1 MSHNL
6 FDILPLNFFN
16 LLSSSNKEIYLDCL
30 LLLAD
35 LANDEFDGYINKNLA
50 ISVLEKYFSDKNN
63 FFSDDE
69 IDSQIL
75 TDAKQK
81 ASKIIYLFK
90 KYGWIG
96 EERIGY
102 NNDCLSF
109 FDYSLEMIH
118 FFKKTVNQVKPESI
132 GNIYSIYSLLKSLLI
147 EKNYANFYEALIKTQ
162 NILWKLKILKSN
174 IYRFYYNL
182 LNSKN
187 YINTQ
192 ILLSQLLI
200 NYKKNFFDS
209 SYYWLKTS
217 DNFFKYRRYINL
229 FLNQLED
236 YHIYL
241 KYLSEQLCVINQKN
255 SEENVELIKEQIKQ
269 MKVNLKIADRLIEII
284 DIKNEQYLQIIC
296 QRILLFDNKKDNL
309 VNLLLRG
316 IRLINDY
323 VFEYN
328 YLFNLSYIHNL
339 DQFSFYKPRRH
350 KQNLVIS
357 KLNLISEKSKNLL
370 ISKKNYLLNK
380 DSFYTKDNILK
391 FVKNLKFNQNCYL
404 ASDINLEKPQDL
416 SRLMLILL
424 YSSKLINFYSIKSL
438 YRRIIV
444 NDISFSNF
452 LIIKK

>member
-1 MSHNL
+1 MSYNL

-50 ISVLEKYFSDKNN
+50 ISVLENYFNKNN
-63 FFSDDE
+63 FFLDDE
-69 IDSQIL
+69 IDSQVSV
-75 TDAKQK
+75 DSKQK
-81 ASKIIYLFK
+81 ASKIIYLLK

-132 GNIYSIYSLLKSLLI
+132 GNIYSIYALLKSLLI

-192 ILLSQLLI
+192 LLLSQLLK

-236 YHIYL
+236 YHIYV
-241 KYLSEQLCVINQKN
+241 KSLSEQLCLINQKTL
-255 SEENVELIKEQIKQ
+255 EENVVIIKEQIQQ
-269 MKVNLKIADRLIEII
+269 MKLNLKIADRLIEII

-296 QRILLFDNKKDNL
+296 QRILLFDNKNDNL
-309 VNLLLRG
+309 LNLLLRG
-316 IRLINDY
+316 IRLINDH

-328 YLFNLSYIHNL
+328 YLFNLSYIRNL

-350 KQNLVIS
+350 KQNFVIS
-357 KLNLISEKSKNLL
+357 KLTLISEKSKNLL
-370 ISKKNYLLNK
+370 KNKKNCLLKK
-380 DSFYTKDNILK
+380 DFFYTKNNILK
-391 FVKNLKFNQNCYL
+391 FVKNLKFNQNYYL

-424 YSSKLINFYSIKSL
+424 YSSKLINFYSIKPL
-438 YRRIIV
+438 YHRIIV

>member
-1 MSHNL
+1 
-6 FDILPLNFFN
+6 
-16 LLSSSNKEIYLDCL
+16 
-30 LLLAD
+30 
-35 LANDEFDGYINKNLA
+35 
-50 ISVLEKYFSDKNN
+50 
-63 FFSDDE
+63 
-69 IDSQIL
+69 
-75 TDAKQK
+75 
-81 ASKIIYLFK
+81 
-90 KYGWIG
+90 
-96 EERIGY
+96 
-102 NNDCLSF
+102 
-109 FDYSLEMIH
+109 
-118 FFKKTVNQVKPESI
+118 
-132 GNIYSIYSLLKSLLI
+132 
-147 EKNYANFYEALIKTQ
+147 
-162 NILWKLKILKSN
+162 
-174 IYRFYYNL
+174 
-182 LNSKN
+182 
-187 YINTQ
+187 
-192 ILLSQLLI
+192 
-200 NYKKNFFDS
+200 
-209 SYYWLKTS
+209 

>member
-404 ASDINLEKPQDL
+404 ASDINLEKP
-416 SRLMLILL
+416 
-424 YSSKLINFYSIKSL
+424 
-438 YRRIIV
+438 
-444 NDISFSNF
+444 
-452 LIIKK
+452 

>member
-35 LANDEFDGYINKNLA
+35 LANDEFDGYINKTLA
-50 ISVLEKYFSDKNN
+50 ISVLENYFSDKNS
-63 FFSDDE
+63 FFLDDE
-69 IDSQIL
+69 IDSKVL

-147 EKNYANFYEALIKTQ
+147 EKNYANLYEALIKTQ

-192 ILLSQLLI
+192 ILLSQLLR

-241 KYLSEQLCVINQKN
+241 KYLSEQLCVINRKN
-255 SEENVELIKEQIKQ
+255 PEENIELIKEQIKQ
-269 MKVNLKIADRLIEII
+269 MKLNLKIADRLIEII

-309 VNLLLRG
+309 VNVLLRG
-316 IRLINDY
+316 IRLINEY

-328 YLFNLSYIHNL
+328 YLFNFSYIHNL

-391 FVKNLKFNQNCYL
+391 FVKNLKFNQNYYL

-424 YSSKLINFYSIKSL
+424 YSSKLINFYSIKFL

-444 NDISFSNF
+444 NNISFSNF
-452 LIIKK
+452 VIIKK

>member
-1 MSHNL
+1 MSYNL
-6 FDILPLNFFN
+6 FDVLPLNFFN

-50 ISVLEKYFSDKNN
+50 ISVLENYFNKNN
-63 FFSDDE
+63 FFLDDE
-69 IDSQIL
+69 IDTQVSV
-75 TDAKQK
+75 DAKQK

-132 GNIYSIYSLLKSLLI
+132 GNIYSIYALLKSLLI

-192 ILLSQLLI
+192 LLLSQLLI

-236 YHIYL
+236 YHIYV
-241 KYLSEQLCVINQKN
+241 KSLSEQLCFINQKN
-255 SEENVELIKEQIKQ
+255 LEENVEIIKEQIQQ
-269 MKVNLKIADRLIEII
+269 MKLNLKIADKLIEII

-296 QRILLFDNKKDNL
+296 QRILLFDNKNDNL
-309 VNLLLRG
+309 LNLLLRG
-316 IRLINDY
+316 IRLINDH

-350 KQNLVIS
+350 KQNLVIN
-357 KLNLISEKSKNLL
+357 KLTLISEESKNLL
-370 ISKKNYLLNK
+370 KNKKNYLLKK
-380 DSFYTKDNILK
+380 DFFYTKNNILK
-391 FVKNLKFNQNCYL
+391 FVKNLKFNQNYYL
-404 ASDINLEKPQDL
+404 ASDIILEKPQDL

-424 YSSKLINFYSIKSL
+424 YSSKLINFYSIKPL